1 MMSFAWNKKVLNA
14 IEAWHDAHEDT
25 LPDEHLAY
33 LDPDLT
39 CMCCGVD
46 FSDVVWENAV

>member
-14 IEAWHDAHEDT
+14 IEAWYLGHEDA
-25 LPDEHLAY
+25 DDKDHLIY
-33 LDPDLT
+33 LDPDLI

-46 FSDVVWENAV
+46 FSDVVWENVA